1 MLIHEEKAAYD
12 IWIKLVFLIPVGFV
26 IGAVILLVTDE
37 SIGSLVMFI
46 DAVFLFLLFYFIMPR
61 KYQIYEDRLKI
72 VLGTPFTINIL
83 LSSVREIRRVSGSKA
98 FIYSGVRFATSA
110 RCVVEISR
118 RTGMN
123 YVISPQNGDVFL
135 DILNQVIRSRQR

>member
-12 IWIKLVFLIPVGFV
+12 VWIKLVFLIPVGLV
-26 IGAVILLVTDE
+26 IGAVILLVADE
-37 SIGSLVMFI
+37 SLGSLVMFI

-61 KYQIYEDRLKI
+61 KYQIYEDRIKI
-72 VLGTPFTINIL
+72 VLGTPFAVNIQ
-83 LSSVREIRRVSGSKA
+83 LSSIKEIRRVSGSKA

-110 RCVVEISR
+110 RCVVEIVR

-123 YVISPQNGDVFL
+123 YVVSPQNGDVFL
-135 DILNQVIRSRQR
+135 DILNQVIKSRQR